1 MSHSLTNFA
10 CLHPLCF
17 AHLLTCS
24 HSLLRFLTC
33 THRFLDHATAAAA
46 LSEFITPSELQA
58 MLSRKDNILAY
69 FDRLVQD
76 QGYRS
81 VVLEDTSDVA
91 TRAEAPAA
99 AAGVAA

>member
-1 MSHSLTNFA
+1 
-10 CLHPLCF
+10 
-17 AHLLTCS
+17 
-24 HSLLRFLTC
+24 
-33 THRFLDHATAAAA
+33 
-46 LSEFITPSELQA
+46 

-81 VVLEDTSDVA
+81 VVLEDSSDVA
-91 TRAEAPAA
+91 ARAEAPAA